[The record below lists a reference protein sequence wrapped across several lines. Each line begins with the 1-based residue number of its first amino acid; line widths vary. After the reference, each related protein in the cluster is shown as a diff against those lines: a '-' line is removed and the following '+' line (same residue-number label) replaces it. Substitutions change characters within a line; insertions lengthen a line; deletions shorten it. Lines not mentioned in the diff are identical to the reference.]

1 MPLHPVAAK
10 MLADSALSGRPNA
23 HLLTVQE
30 ARANFESDF
39 GGLTKPDI
47 ETARDVTIE
56 VRDTKIRGRLYRAS
70 NEEVVP
76 LIVYYH
82 GGGWLL
88 GSIDSHDVLTRKL
101 ALTSGYAVLSVDY
114 RRGPDSLFPV
124 AMNDAVDAV
133 TWAVE
138 NAKTLGIDP
147 NRIAL
152 AGDSAGGNLATVAA
166 AVLRDEG
173 GPNIAMQ
180 ILVYPVTTCDLD
192 LGFDMKYE
200 GHILYRDEMLWHQEN
215 YLNSPDE
222 ATDPLVAPLLADLHG
237 LPPAVVVIAECDPI
251 RPQGELYIDALKS
264 AGVQVS
270 VYDAPTLVH
279 GFFGLDELFPEAAD
293 AMDFVAKELKGQME

>member
-124 AMNDAVDAV
+124 AINDAVDAV

-138 NAKTLGIDP
+138 NAKTLGIDS

-222 ATDPLVAPLLADLHG
+222 VTDPLVAPLLADLHG

>member
-124 AMNDAVDAV
+124 AINDAVDAV

-222 ATDPLVAPLLADLHG
+222 ATDPRVAPLLADLHG